1 MCAEEL
7 EKNANVTELVLA
19 DARTDAPKVMAS
31 RLKSDKISVEKVNGS
46 DPKDLK
52 RLLKGADLVISSMPW
67 QLNRNTLNVA
77 APLGV
82 NYVDFSMTVDS
93 MEDFKAMVK
102 MCKDCGVTAIT
113 AVGEDPGMSDV
124 LAVHGASKLDKAT
137 WARVMDGDS
146 GSAEGFE
153 FFSLWSPEDLL
164 EETTVPAAVFR
175 NGKMTFVSPLKEK
188 EIYEFPE
195 PVGPLPVYKTNHEE
209 TYLMPEFIKGLKDAD
224 FRIAID
230 DNFAKTVTMLRKMG
244 MHSLNPIDV
253 KGVKVKPLDV
263 VVALMPRPVEL
274 AGKVKGHACVVVEVH
289 GKKDGKEAMAK
300 GWVTM
305 SHEKAYEICKSNAT
319 GYLVGLGGAIG
330 AEMVMSRDVKQ
341 KGLLVPEQL
350 PADKFIQRMKGK
362 GLEVHEELKLGIH

>member
-1 MCAEEL
+1 VCAEEL

-31 RLKSDKISVEKVNGS
+31 RLKSDKISVEKVNGT

-124 LAVHGASKLDKAT
+124 FAVHGASKLDKAT

-175 NGKMTFVSPLKEK
+175 NGKMTFVPPLSEK

-230 DNFAKTVTMLRKMG
+230 DSFAKTVTMLRKMG

-289 GKKDGKEAMAK
+289 GEKDGKKAMAK

-330 AEMVMSRDVKQ
+330 AEMVMSGDVKQ